1 MVKGRNRVASM
12 NTPSSAVS
20 RYLQQVQRA
29 LATVVEENGGAGSPV
44 YRAAQLVADCVSHG
58 GLVHVFGSGHSHLLA
73 EEVFFR
79 AGGLL
84 DIDPVLESALMLH
97 EGALKST
104 RMERLPGYAA
114 IIADD
119 REIRPGDVLIVISNS
134 GRNAV
139 PVELA
144 EIAKGRGVPVIAITS
159 MEHSRRVRSRAPS
172 GRRLF
177 ETADVVIDNHA
188 PYGDAC
194 VDIEGVSYPVG
205 ALSTITGAAILN
217 AVMVGAVEILAR
229 AGRPPVVLPS
239 ANRDDGGEE
248 TGWGAFAAPS
258 RRGLRHL

>member
-1 MVKGRNRVASM
+1 MSRPTSSVA
-12 NTPSSAVS
+12 
-20 RYLQQVQRA
+20 RYLRQVQKTV
-29 LATVVEENGGAGSPV
+29 ATVVEENSAAGSPV
-44 YRAAQLVADCVSHG
+44 ERAARLVADCVMGG
-58 GLVHVFGSGHSHLLA
+58 GLIHVFGSGHSHMLA
-73 EEVFFR
+73 EEIFFR

-119 REIRPGDVLIVISNS
+119 REIRRGDVLIIVSNS

-159 MEHSRRVRSRAPS
+159 AEHSRRVSSRAPS

-194 VDIEGVSYPVG
+194 VSIERVAHPVG

-217 AVMVGAVEILAR
+217 AIMVGAVEMMAR

-239 ANRDDGGEE
+239 ANLENGGEE
-248 TGWGAFAAPS
+248 KEREDAMVPS